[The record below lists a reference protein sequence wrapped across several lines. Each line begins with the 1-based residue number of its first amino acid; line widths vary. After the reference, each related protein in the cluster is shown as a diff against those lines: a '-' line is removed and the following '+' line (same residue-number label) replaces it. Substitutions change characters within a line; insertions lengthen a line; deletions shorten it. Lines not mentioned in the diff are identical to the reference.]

1 MERSRNTRRSERQMA
16 YKKRKRL
23 RNRLLLF
30 VGMAALVMIIVW
42 IRRMNAQ
49 IEEMQVMLKQL
60 ESSQY
65 RTQESGAEA
74 EKIETDIGCVS
85 SVEQISVEKPKD
97 RTLVET
103 LQKLEE
109 LGQTNPTI
117 AKISE
122 NSSFYPE
129 NMLKALANNPEM
141 ADFVSGYL
149 SERGEVTCEMTRSE
163 KEQEYPLFLQW
174 DMRWGY
180 LPYGDDSN
188 IGLSGCGPT
197 CISMVLYYLTKNEM
211 FTPDKIAAY
220 AMDHNY
226 YVEGTGTAWSLMK
239 DVASLYGI
247 TVTEPSES
255 EIALKAELDQGH
267 VLICAMR
274 QGDFT
279 VAGHFIVIYGYDE
292 SGFMVNDPNCAAR
305 SRKRWP
311 YHEIKEQI
319 KKVWA
324 YGNM

>member
-1 MERSRNTRRSERQMA
+1 MERSKNIRRSERQIA
-16 YKKRKRL
+16 YKKRERLKNRL
-23 RNRLLLF
+23 RLLVEVAVLI
-30 VGMAALVMIIVW
+30 MAIFWM
-42 IRRMNAQ
+42 RRTNAQ
-49 IEEMQVMLKQL
+49 IEEMQTMLKQL

-65 RTQESGAEA
+65 RTYESGAE
-74 EKIETDIGCVS
+74 ETKIEKDMDYVS
-85 SVEQISVEKPKD
+85 SIELINVEKPME
-97 RTLVET
+97 RTWIET

-122 NSSFYPE
+122 NSSLYPE

-141 ADFVSGYL
+141 ADFVLGYL
-149 SERGEVTCEMTRSE
+149 SEREETTCEMTDSE
-163 KEQEYPLFLQW
+163 KEQDYPLFLQW
-174 DMRWGY
+174 DKRWGY

-197 CISMVLYYLTKNEM
+197 CMSMVLYYLTKNEM

-220 AMDHNY
+220 AMHNNY
-226 YVEGTGTAWSLMK
+226 YVEGTGTAWALMK
-239 DVASLYGI
+239 DIASLYGI
-247 TVTEPSES
+247 TVTEPRET
-255 EIALKAELDQGH
+255 EISLKAELDKGH

-311 YHEIKEQI
+311 FHEIKEQI

-324 YGNM
+324 YGIS